1 MSAISIPK
9 GSIKLAGLLF
19 KPESPSTGKLPAIVI
34 IHPGGGVKEQT
45 AGVYAK
51 KLSQNGYV
59 AICYDAAHQGA
70 SEGTPHF
77 LEDPGSRVTDAS
89 AVADYLERLDYID
102 VNRLF
107 LVGICAGG
115 GYAVGAAKGDHRFK
129 AVSII
134 SAVNIGDGARLGWY
148 GNEKADEKAAAL
160 EQVAQAVQAEAAG
173 NEPVTAPYVPPTLD
187 DNTPYDLKE
196 AHEYYL
202 TARGQHTNA
211 QNKML
216 LRSTGLVMNFDA
228 WLFADI
234 FLTQPLL
241 ILVGEKAESRWHSEK
256 IYKILDGKNKA
267 LTKVVVPNARHMDF
281 YDKEDYI
288 NPAIEKIVNH
298 FSPNN

>member
-1 MSAISIPK
+1 
-9 GSIKLAGLLF
+9 
-19 KPESPSTGKLPAIVI
+19 
-34 IHPGGGVKEQT
+34 
-45 AGVYAK
+45 
-51 KLSQNGYV
+51 
-59 AICYDAAHQGA
+59 
-70 SEGTPHF
+70 
-77 LEDPGSRVTDAS
+77 
-89 AVADYLERLDYID
+89 VADYLERLDYVD
-102 VNRLF
+102 VNRVF

-129 AVSII
+129 AVSIV

-148 GNEKADEKAAAL
+148 GNEKVDEKAAAVD
-160 EQVAQAVQAEAAG
+160 QVAQAVQAEAAG
-173 NEPVTAPYVPPTLD
+173 NEPVAAPYVPPTLD

-202 TARGQHTNA
+202 TARGQHPNA

-234 FLTQPLL
+234 FLAQPLL
-241 ILVGEKAESRWHSEK
+241 IVVGEKAESRWHSEK

-267 LTKVVVPNARHMDF
+267 LKKVVVPNARHMDC

-288 NPAIEKIVNH
+288 NPAIEKIVDH